1 MATSLFQ
8 NVPLK
13 AKVIGW
19 GIIFIPFAALVLL
32 GIMFLRPEPI
42 DQRLV
47 WGCYVADSSPPLD
60 IRRNT
65 IYIIEPAR
73 RTFSYIAEP
82 SKTSYQLNVRP
93 ALLLTREPT
102 GRYEFSPTRGDG
114 YFWPLLPT
122 PGKNRDRVRHPGEYA
137 GRIEIAADGGG
148 VVYSRT
154 SDVRACLQ

>member
-47 WGCYVADSSPPLD
+47 WGCYVADGSPPLD
-60 IRRNT
+60 IRRDT